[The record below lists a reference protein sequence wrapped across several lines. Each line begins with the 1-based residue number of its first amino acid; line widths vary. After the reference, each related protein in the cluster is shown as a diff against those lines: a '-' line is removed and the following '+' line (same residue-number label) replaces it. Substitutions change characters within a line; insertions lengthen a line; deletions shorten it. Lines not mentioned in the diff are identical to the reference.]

1 MVAVVVVLG
10 ELVAAVEVAPLTHRC
25 DAQTY
30 RCSDFVLSN
39 ILCFTVVA
47 FVVVVAAAVVAVV
60 VAVEVLASMWVFAHF
75 LACLKLL
82 FTLEAK
88 SLVFTALLFEM
99 FLVFSLDSRAQ
110 NVAVG
115 KRLFVISLWCLQV
128 LMESMSTTY

>member
-10 ELVAAVEVAPLTHRC
+10 ELVAAVEVVPLTHRC

-47 FVVVVAAAVVAVV
+47 FVVVVVAAAVVAVV
-60 VAVEVLASMWVFAHF
+60 VVVEVLASMWVFAHF

-82 FTLEAK
+82 FTLAAK
-88 SLVFTALLFEM
+88 SLVFAALLFEM
-99 FLVFSLDSRAQ
+99 FLVFSCVCGLDSRGQ
-110 NVAVG
+110 NVAVR
-115 KRLFVISLWCLQV
+115 KRLFVI
-128 LMESMSTTY
+128 